1 MRFCK
6 ECNNMLYPTENKENS
21 LLKFVCKICDYSE
34 TVEKNSQETNL
45 VYRNEIKLGQTAV
58 KIDPNIINDSTY
70 ARTKNITCPK
80 CGYHQ
85 AIYFQNPNINDPGMK
100 LVLLCCNKD
109 YNGGYCGKW
118 WFKEKDELIDN
129 PDNNFDDNN
138 YDDNNFNNDNDDNN
152 DNNDNYEKNYDD
164 DVLIKQENR
173 MDIDNEED
181 N

>member
-1 MRFCK
+1 MSMRFCK

-21 LLKFVCKICDYSE
+21 LLKFECKICDYSE

-109 YNGGYCGKW
+109 FEGNYCGKW
-118 WFKEKDELIDN
+118 WFKEKDEQID
-129 PDNNFDDNN
+129 DDG
-138 YDDNNFNNDNDDNN
+138 DDDDKNSENKNEDN
-152 DNNDNYEKNYDD
+152 DNNIEDNYEE
-164 DVLIKQENR
+164 DVEIKQENR
-173 MDIDNEED
+173 MDVDEEED
-181 N
+181 NNNEDES

>member
-1 MRFCK
+1 MSMRFCK

-21 LLKFVCKICDYSE
+21 LLKFECKICDYSE

-70 ARTKNITCPK
+70 ARTNNITCPK

-109 YNGGYCGKW
+109 FEGNYCGKW
-118 WFKEKDELIDN
+118 WFKEKEEQIDN
-129 PDNNFDDNN
+129 DGDEYDKVSDNK
-138 YDDNNFNNDNDDNN
+138 NDDNN
-152 DNNDNYEKNYDD
+152 NIQDNDD
-164 DVLIKQENR
+164 DVEIKQENR
-173 MDIDNEED
+173 MDVDDDDDNNED
-181 N
+181 DN